1 MQQARSNG
9 QEIGA
14 ADPSAAVG
22 NFLKF
27 AVNLVG
33 AKSVVEIGTG
43 SGVGGLWLLSGM
55 AADSVL
61 TTIDSEREHSK
72 IARTVF
78 EDADIAPT
86 KYRIITGKLIEVI
99 GKLADNAYDLVIIR
113 PALDLFEMV
122 QESYRLLKPG
132 GLLIIDQALS
142 GGKVADPTQ
151 RDPES
156 IARRDAIKV
165 VKEDERWAASL
176 LPIGEGL
183 LLANK
188 LTQMRQPSDTPWW
201 QASAETK
208 PVRMVSSRSTSNFF
222 VVAVVIALIAG
233 GFGAAIG
240 RGSAT
245 NLGANLVQTTNSIER
260 APDSIAGLAARV
272 IPAVVSIAVKG
283 FSGSGTGSG
292 FFLDSDG
299 FILTN
304 NHVVEAAAR
313 SGTITV
319 ELSDG
324 KKYRAK
330 LIGRDS
336 SYDLAVLKIDV
347 VGAPTLQLGNS
358 EQVQVGDAVIAIGS
372 PLGLSGTVTS
382 GIISSKNRAVTTGN
396 GNGESSFIN
405 ALQTDAAINPGNS
418 GGPLVDATGA
428 VIGVNSAIAT
438 LGFSSQA
445 GSIGLGFAIPINQAK
460 KTAEQL
466 IKTGSA
472 TYPIMGISVDT
483 RFTGTGALITSE
495 GVGITPGGPADKVGL
510 KAGDVI
516 IEFDGSEVDNSDEL
530 IVMIRS
536 KSVGDKVKIKYKRN
550 SLTKEVTV
558 TLIASK
564 E

>member
-1 MQQARSNG
+1 
-9 QEIGA
+9 
-14 ADPSAAVG
+14 
-22 NFLKF
+22 
-27 AVNLVG
+27 
-33 AKSVVEIGTG
+33 
-43 SGVGGLWLLSGM
+43 
-55 AADSVL
+55 
-61 TTIDSEREHSK
+61 
-72 IARTVF
+72 
-78 EDADIAPT
+78 
-86 KYRIITGKLIEVI
+86 
-99 GKLADNAYDLVIIR
+99 
-113 PALDLFEMV
+113 
-122 QESYRLLKPG
+122 
-132 GLLIIDQALS
+132 
-142 GGKVADPTQ
+142 
-151 RDPES
+151 
-156 IARRDAIKV
+156 
-165 VKEDERWAASL
+165 
-176 LPIGEGL
+176 
-183 LLANK
+183 
-188 LTQMRQPSDTPWW
+188 MRQPSDTPWW

-208 PVRMVSSRSTSNFF
+208 PVRIVSSRSTSNFF

-240 RGSAT
+240 RSSAT

-304 NHVVEAAAR
+304 NHVVEGAAR

-483 RFTGTGALITSE
+483 RFTGTGALITGE

-536 KSVGDKVKIKYKRN
+536 KNVGDKVKIKYKRN

-558 TLIASK
+558 TLTASK

>member
-1 MQQARSNG
+1 
-9 QEIGA
+9 
-14 ADPSAAVG
+14 
-22 NFLKF
+22 
-27 AVNLVG
+27 
-33 AKSVVEIGTG
+33 
-43 SGVGGLWLLSGM
+43 
-55 AADSVL
+55 
-61 TTIDSEREHSK
+61 
-72 IARTVF
+72 
-78 EDADIAPT
+78 
-86 KYRIITGKLIEVI
+86 
-99 GKLADNAYDLVIIR
+99 
-113 PALDLFEMV
+113 
-122 QESYRLLKPG
+122 
-132 GLLIIDQALS
+132 
-142 GGKVADPTQ
+142 
-151 RDPES
+151 
-156 IARRDAIKV
+156 
-165 VKEDERWAASL
+165 
-176 LPIGEGL
+176 
-183 LLANK
+183 
-188 LTQMRQPSDTPWW
+188 MRQPSDTPWW

-208 PVRMVSSRSTSNFF
+208 PVRIVSSRSTSNFF

-240 RGSAT
+240 RSSAT

-304 NHVVEAAAR
+304 NHVVEGAAR

-550 SLTKEVTV
+550 NLTKEVTV
-558 TLIASK
+558 TLTASK
-564 E
+564 G